1 MGFTFLK
8 QRRKISELGLE
19 KSNAKLLPVNA
30 IVITA
35 RGTVGEV
42 RLLGEAMAFN
52 QTCYG
57 LTPTSNMSCYYLF
70 LALRKAITQI
80 KAVSYGTVF
89 DTITYE
95 KF

>member
-1 MGFTFLK
+1 MKFRWETEFKDTRGIYVLETEE
-8 QRRKISELGLE
+8 KISELGLE

-35 RGTVGEV
+35 KGTVGEV

-70 LALRKAITQI
+70 LALRNAITCNN
-80 KAVSYGTVF
+80 TN
-89 DTITYE
+89 
-95 KF
+95 